1 MQVFLIRH
9 GKTQGNL
16 EGRYVGSTDEPL
28 CPLGAGELLGRTAP
42 PVERL
47 YSSPMRRCLQS
58 AQLLYPRLA
67 PIPLDGLR
75 ESDFGDFEYRT
86 YEQLQDCPAYR
97 AWIAS
102 GGRQAPPGGETPPP
116 LPGLLFAG
124 VGKLPE
130 GRRGAGGVFNPRR
143 RHDGPSGNVGRPAPA
158 LLPLAGKKWRRLGC
172 PGGLESGGGPAGA
185 PKQLQKMGV
194 RKRDEDI
201 VGGRFGL
208 PFGSRAGGPALDAP
222 SGPLDGALDRL
233 VGAGAAP
240 PFPGYP

>member
-86 YEQLQDCPAYR
+86 YEQLQDCPAA
-97 AWIAS
+97 AWTPFCRRWQAA
-102 GGRQAPPGGETPPP
+102 GRTAWS
-116 LPGLLFAG
+116 
-124 VGKLPE
+124 
-130 GRRGAGGVFNPRR
+130 GRRF
-143 RHDGPSGNVGRPAPA
+143 
-158 LLPLAGKKWRRLGC
+158 
-172 PGGLESGGGPAGA
+172 
-185 PKQLQKMGV
+185 
-194 RKRDEDI
+194 
-201 VGGRFGL
+201 
-208 PFGSRAGGPALDAP
+208 
-222 SGPLDGALDRL
+222 
-233 VGAGAAP
+233 
-240 PFPGYP
+240 

>member
-28 CPLGAGELLGRTAP
+28 CPLGAGELLGRAAP

-67 PIPLDGLR
+67 PIPVDGLR

-102 GGRQAPPGGETPPP
+102 GGRQAPPGGETSEAFRRRC
-116 LPGLLFAG
+116 LGSFLQALASCRKDG
-124 VGKLPE
+124 VERVAFLIH
-130 GRRGAGGVFNPRR
+130 GGVMM
-143 RHDGPSGNVGRPAPA
+143 A
-158 LLPLAGKKWRRLGC
+158 LLEMLADPLQPFYHWQAKNGGGWAAQAVWRAGEAPPVRLSNCKKW
-172 PGGLESGGGPAGA
+172 E
-185 PKQLQKMGV
+185 
-194 RKRDEDI
+194 
-201 VGGRFGL
+201 
-208 PFGSRAGGPALDAP
+208 
-222 SGPLDGALDRL
+222 
-233 VGAGAAP
+233 
-240 PFPGYP
+240 